1 VLCSLVDNMPYVVAE
16 AAVRPRA
23 RRTPALQRPPRPGPD
38 PPARTQVGVVPF
50 VVYDIDARAQVKGIP
65 FVMFDIGGV
74 VEMVDYKLHGDVVIP
89 EPSMPAL
96 RDKLTGE
103 RPRALRCPEQRGG
116 PHVTGPAGLTGA
128 GACAQTC
135 CTRARSRRCS

>member
-1 VLCSLVDNMPYVVAE
+1 MPYVVAE

-23 RRTPALQRPPRPGPD
+23 RRPPALERPPHPGPN
-38 PPARTQVGVVPF
+38 PAARTQVKGIPF
-50 VVYDIDARAQVKGIP
+50 VMSEIGARAQVKGIP

-96 RDKLTGE
+96 RDKLTGAP
-103 RPRALRCPEQRGG
+103 PRALRHPEQRGG
-116 PHVTGPAGLTGA
+116 PRVACPAEPTGA
-128 GACAQTC
+128 AAP
-135 CTRARSRRCS
+135 A